1 VEKIMLPEFDLL
13 IPESLHQALEWMQ
26 TDIMQTH
33 ARLANPLAGGTNLVV
48 DMRSGRH
55 APDVLVNIN
64 DLPEL
69 HQVELKGGEL
79 KIGSTVT
86 IAELQFNPLVR
97 KYCPVLVEAANT
109 FANPLV
115 RNRATLGGNLVDA
128 SPAADCAPPLLALD
142 AEVELVSLASRRR
155 VCLEDFF
162 TGVRKT
168 VIRQGEILA
177 AVYVPVVTQG
187 ARGASAYYKIGLRK
201 ADAISVVSAAMLV
214 ETGADQR
221 CRKVR
226 IALGSVAPL
235 PMRAVKAE
243 ISLEGSLLTPETIYQ
258 TGCIAAQEVSPIS
271 DLRASA
277 AYRRKMVAVIVGR
290 LLKQVA
296 VHLQAQE

>member
-1 VEKIMLPEFDLL
+1 
-13 IPESLHQALEWMQ
+13 
-26 TDIMQTH
+26 
-33 ARLANPLAGGTNLVV
+33 
-48 DMRSGRH
+48 MRSGRH
-55 APDVLVNIN
+55 APEVLVNIN

-69 HQVELKGGEL
+69 HQVELKAGEL

-86 IAELQFNPLVR
+86 IAELQVNPLVR
-97 KYCPVLVEAANT
+97 KYCSVLVEAANT

-142 AEVELVSLASRRR
+142 AEVELVNLAGSRRVR
-155 VCLEDFF
+155 LEDFF
-162 TGVRKT
+162 AGLRKT

-187 ARGASAYYKIGLRK
+187 AASAYYKIGLRK
-201 ADAISVVSAAMLV
+201 ADAISVVSAAVLV
-214 ETGADQR
+214 ETGADHH

-235 PMRAVKAE
+235 PMRAAKAE
-243 ISLEGSLLTPETIYQ
+243 KSMEGSLLTPETIYQ
-258 TGCIAAQEVSPIS
+258 AGCIAAQEVSPIS

-277 AYRRKMVAVIVGR
+277 AYRRKMVEVIVGR

-296 VHLQAQE
+296 SQLQAQE

>member
-1 VEKIMLPEFDLL
+1 MLPEFDLL

-26 TDIMQTH
+26 MH
-33 ARLANPLAGGTNLVV
+33 ARPANPLAGGTNLVV

-55 APDVLVNIN
+55 APKVLVNIN

-69 HQVELKGGEL
+69 HQVELIAGEL

-86 IAELQFNPLVR
+86 IAELQSNPLVR
-97 KYCPVLVEAANT
+97 RYGLVLVEAANT

-142 AEVELVSLASRRR
+142 AEVELVSLAGSRRVR
-155 VCLEDFF
+155 LEDFF

-177 AVYVPVVTQG
+177 AVYLPVMPQG
-187 ARGASAYYKIGLRK
+187 THAPVGSAYYKIGLRK
-201 ADAISVVSAAMLV
+201 ADAISVVSAAVLV
-214 ETGADQR
+214 ETGPDRR
-221 CRKVR
+221 CSKVR

-235 PMRAVKAE
+235 AMRAIRAE
-243 ISLEGSLLTPETIYQ
+243 KSLAGSLLSPESIHQ
-258 TGCIAAQEVSPIS
+258 AGVIASGEVSPIS

-277 AYRRKMVAVIVGR
+277 AYRRQMVAVIVGR

-296 VHLQAQE
+296 AQLQAQE

>member
-1 VEKIMLPEFDLL
+1 MLPEFDLL

-26 TDIMQTH
+26 TET
-33 ARLANPLAGGTNLVV
+33 RPANPLAGGTNLVV

-69 HQVELKGGEL
+69 HKIELCGREL

-86 IAELQFNPLVR
+86 IAELQSNLLVR
-97 KYCPVLVEAANT
+97 KVCPVLVEAANT

-142 AEVELVSLASRRR
+142 AEVELVSLAGSRRVR
-155 VCLEDFF
+155 LEDFF

-168 VIRQGEILA
+168 LIRQGEILA

-201 ADAISVVSAAMLV
+201 ADAISVVSAAV
-214 ETGADQR
+214 RIETGEDQI
-221 CRKVR
+221 CRKAR

-235 PMRAVKAE
+235 PMRALKAE
-243 ISLEGSLLTPETIYQ
+243 KSLEGSLLTQETIYQ
-258 TGCIAAQEVSPIS
+258 AGFIAAQEVSPIS

-290 LLKQVA
+290 LLKQA
-296 VHLQAQE
+296 AAQLQAQE